1 MMRSGP
7 IMIIEDDRDDQ
18 ELLEE
23 TFSTLNY
30 PNEVIFFANGN
41 EALEYL
47 DKTSTPPALII
58 SDINMPVIN
67 GFEIK
72 EKINKDSELRNRC
85 IPFIFFT
92 TSAQKCAVVDAY
104 SLSDQGFF
112 SKPNSMENLRNT
124 IKTIVDYWLR
134 SYTPALYN
142 NDSQR
147 QFYTKTA

>member
-30 PNEVIFFANGN
+30 PNEVIFFANGI

-72 EKINKDSELRNRC
+72 KKINRDSDLRNRC

-92 TSAQKCAVVDAY
+92 TAAQKCAVVDAY

-142 NDSQR
+142 NDSQK
-147 QFYTKTA
+147 QSYTKTA